1 MEAIEPA
8 RLSLKERQWNLREDA
23 ILDAAS
29 ELMASKGYNAMTMD
43 DIANLVGISKAT
55 LYQHF
60 SSKHD
65 LVICV
70 ACRTSDRCFSRMN
83 SIDQQLSSKQRVSEL
98 IDRIVDERFGSDS
111 PPFVEAV
118 GELMD
123 MLSSDH
129 PFIQKELR
137 NKELVMS
144 TMELAQRDGVLVQ
157 GLSLAVVVHL
167 ILSLVNCVELERDIR
182 RGSTTPA
189 AVADTL
195 KRMILKP

>member
-1 MEAIEPA
+1 MEMVEPA
-8 RLSLKERQWNLREDA
+8 RPSLKERQWNLRQDA

-70 ACRTSDRCFSRMN
+70 ACRTSDRCYQRMS
-83 SIDQQLSSKQRVSEL
+83 SIDESFPSKQKVAEL
-98 IDRIVDERFGSDS
+98 IDRLVDERFGSES

-129 PFIQKELR
+129 PFIQKEAR

-144 TMELAQRDGVLVQ
+144 AMESAHKDGVLIP
-157 GLSLAVVVHL
+157 GLSLVVAVHL
-167 ILSLVNCVELERDIR
+167 ILNLVNCVDLEREIR
-182 RGSTTPA
+182 RGSTTPSE
-189 AVADTL
+189 VAKTL
-195 KRMILKP
+195 KRMLLKP